1 MKNSKKIKEQEMNK
15 IENKY
20 AIQKEKRC
28 QVLEKKTH
36 LCKNKIWMVP
46 QELF

>member
-20 AIQKEKRC
+20 AIQKEKKMSSVRKEDTLV
-28 QVLEKKTH
+28 QK
-36 LCKNKIWMVP
+36 
-46 QELF
+46 